1 MSKLSYSFCSD
12 GEINMVMEYMDGGSL
27 DLVMKK
33 RGKIEEQYSRK
44 ITYAVS
50 ALILFVHN
58 WLKPL
63 SIIFSLS
70 SWYKLSFLLMIGFTW
85 TELST
90 RKA

>member
-1 MSKLSYSFCSD
+1 MSTLLYPFCSD

-58 WLKPL
+58 WLKPF
-63 SIIFSLS
+63 FSLS
-70 SWYKLSFLLMIGFTW
+70 RWYKLSFLLMIGFTW

>member
-1 MSKLSYSFCSD
+1 MIFIPCSINGQVHSGIPCMSKLLYSFCSD

-50 ALILFVHN
+50 TFILYVHD

-63 SIIFSLS
+63 MHFLIV
-70 SWYKLSFLLMIGFTW
+70 KLV
-85 TELST
+85 
-90 RKA
+90 

>member
-1 MSKLSYSFCSD
+1 MSKLLYSFCSD

-70 SWYKLSFLLMIGFTW
+70 SWYKVSFLLMIGFTW

>member
-1 MSKLSYSFCSD
+1 MSKLLYSFCSD

-58 WLKPL
+58 WLKPF
-63 SIIFSLS
+63 FSLS

>member
-1 MSKLSYSFCSD
+1 MSKLLYSFCSD

-50 ALILFVHN
+50 TLILSVHD

-63 SIIFSLS
+63 IFSLS

>member
-1 MSKLSYSFCSD
+1 MSTLLYSFCSD

-58 WLKPL
+58 RLKPYIL
-63 SIIFSLS
+63 IVKLVQII
-70 SWYKLSFLLMIGFTW
+70 
-85 TELST
+85 LST
-90 RKA
+90 YDRFCVG